1 MDVNLEIR
9 KIKQLRK
16 EVYDII
22 QEVKVLDNCREVQI
36 CMTKLQEAD
45 MWLDMDLKR
54 IENINSCP
62 NSEDSSTENNITL
75 VSDNLKL

>member
-22 QEVKVLDNCREVQI
+22 QEVKALDNCREVQI

-54 IENINSCP
+54 IYDINPYSNSKNTLTETIIENTCN
-62 NSEDSSTENNITL
+62 
-75 VSDNLKL
+75 NLK

>member
-22 QEVKVLDNCREVQI
+22 QEVKALDNCREVQI
-36 CMTKLQEAD
+36 CMIKLQEAD

-54 IENINSCP
+54 IYDINPYS
-62 NSEDSSTENNITL
+62 NFKNTSTETIIENTCN
-75 VSDNLKL
+75 NLK